1 MRTCSLCPL
10 GVPGELY
17 IGGDG
22 LARGYLNRPEL
33 TAERFIH
40 HPFSDEPDACL
51 YKTGDLAR
59 YRSDGTI
66 EHLGRLDFQVKL
78 RGFRIELGEIEAVL
92 GQHPAVRL
100 AIVMAREDTPGNKR
114 LVAYV
119 ELQKEQSTTA
129 AELKSHLTEH
139 VPAYM
144 VPSAFVLLEKLP
156 LTPNGKIDRKA
167 LPAPEP
173 SRNVVNDRYVAPRLP
188 VNSNW

>member
-1 MRTCSLCPL
+1 MPI

-22 LARGYLNRPEL
+22 LARGYLNCPEL

-40 HPFSDEPDACL
+40 HSSTGERL

-100 AIVMAREDTPGNKR
+100 AIVMAREDTPGDKR
-114 LVAYV
+114 LVAYI
-119 ELQKEQSTTA
+119 ELQQEQSTTA
-129 AELKSHLTEH
+129 AELKSHLTRH
-139 VPAYM
+139 LPAYM

-156 LTPNGKIDRKA
+156 LTPNGKIDRRA
-167 LPAPEP
+167 LPVPEQDRSMVEENYVPP
-173 SRNVVNDRYVAPRLP
+173 SLP
-188 VNSNW
+188 VEKQLVQIGKSC